1 MDPNSRRKPARRR
14 RRRKPDA
21 QPDTTIDSLS
31 DDILADIFVRLPS
44 LATLGRAAVV
54 CPRWRRLASSGDFLR
69 RYRALHPSP
78 PLLGCFISFA
88 DSLLPVF
95 HRADDYSDR
104 DLAAAARGSDF
115 LFTSFTA
122 GNRWSLKDCHDGL
135 LLLSNGIVEE
145 KLALFDSV
153 SRRCVKIP
161 LLTLKDDGSSERGVT
176 CFLSSSGGD
185 VDEGRDSFRVLS
197 LERDWVMFTSNRR
210 VVQRI
215 RAHVYSSRTGK
226 WRSHKWVLP
235 LVADDYSNPPPPP
248 PPPPAAMP
256 AAGRIYW
263 KSVCSPCKVLLSLDT
278 GTMKFSYVALPP
290 VPHLSSNN
298 RSDVVG
304 DSENGV
310 CCLVSAPTPEHE
322 ALRVWLRN
330 EEKGWRE
337 LQSSDVLLFFRR
349 GGNFVTEYQVAAVIA
364 GVVLLQ
370 LCERGCNV
378 VEHRYI
384 ALRIKNKSLDG
395 RITSAAY
402 NYFEKEAQFF
412 SGDGPGRMT
421 YPYFMT

>member
-54 CPRWRRLASSGDFLR
+54 CPRWHRLASSGDFLR

-197 LERDWVMFTSNRR
+197 LERDWVMFTT
-210 VVQRI
+210 I
-215 RAHVYSSRTGK
+215 
-226 WRSHKWVLP
+226 
-235 LVADDYSNPPPPP
+235 PPPGGD
-248 PPPPAAMP
+248 AR

-310 CCLVSAPTPEHE
+310 CCLVSAPTPEHD